1 MFNIYSTIGHDS
13 KIGNYNSI
21 YPNVNLSG
29 YALLG
34 NRNEIGVGTK
44 VIPEV
49 SIGQGNII
57 GAGSVVVKDIHNNT
71 KSVGVPAKIIES
83 GD

>member
-1 MFNIYSTIGHDS
+1 MR
-13 KIGNYNSI
+13 NYNSI

-34 NRNEIGVGTK
+34 NLANEIESELKAYQNLGV
-44 VIPEV
+44 
-49 SIGQGNII
+49 GNII

-71 KSVGVPAKIIES
+71 KV
-83 GD
+83 